1 MRVKFTIFYK
11 WEICE
16 SISTLANSIDFKRA
30 GPFCYGL
37 CLLLDLPRVNH
48 FGQRP
53 KYEWILV

>member
-16 SISTLANSIDFKRA
+16 PISTLANSIDFKRA

-37 CLLLDLPRVNH
+37 CSLLDLPRVNH
-48 FGQRP
+48 
-53 KYEWILV
+53 VD